1 MKVDIALGSLFEEQC
16 RRSYKMILCGS
27 GTFPGSY
34 DSNPWKW
41 TIHMVTF
48 MDSVY
53 RFPWS
58 REVVSHTVDISA
70 CLFFSLAV
78 HTTIGRL
85 WGIPSV
91 AAGATKDVE
100 LLMSP
105 PHMVATIRWRA
116 WKAGGHVLRQPV
128 RVDLGQSL
136 LEVLISHSRQRLSW
150 SSNRI
155 MEEVYRKFFM
165 RNLIVDVS
173 YFPNF

>member
-1 MKVDIALGSLFEEQC
+1 MPSIPCWWELPPLRFRPQLDWRPDCLYIAHC
-16 RRSYKMILCGS
+16 PTVI
-27 GTFPGSY
+27 
-34 DSNPWKW
+34 
-41 TIHMVTF
+41 F
-48 MDSVY
+48 MDIVC

-58 REVVSHTVDISA
+58 REVIRIHTVDLST

-150 SSNRI
+150 RSNRI
-155 MEEVYRKFFM
+155 MEEVYWKLFM
-165 RNLIVDVS
+165 RNLIVGVS

>member
-70 CLFFSLAV
+70 CLFFSLNV
-78 HTTIGRL
+78 HTCIGKL
-85 WGIPSV
+85 WRILSV
-91 AAGATKDVE
+91 TSDATEGVE

-105 PHMVATIRWRA
+105 PHMVATNRWRA
-116 WKAGGHVLRQPV
+116 WKAAGHLLGDPV
-128 RVDLGQSL
+128 RVDLGQNL
-136 LEVLISHSRQRLSW
+136 LQVLNSQSRQRLCHEGQTGSW
-150 SSNRI
+150 KKSTEN
-155 MEEVYRKFFM
+155 Y
-165 RNLIVDVS
+165 LWGT
-173 YFPNF
+173 